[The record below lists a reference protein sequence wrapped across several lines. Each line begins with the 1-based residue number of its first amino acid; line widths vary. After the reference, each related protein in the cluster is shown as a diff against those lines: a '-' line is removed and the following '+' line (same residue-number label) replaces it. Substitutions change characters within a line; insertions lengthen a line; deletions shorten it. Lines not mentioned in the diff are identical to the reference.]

1 MYVMTCNIYLSIYI
15 YYISIFTILTPY
27 SGLRYFS
34 QFLEIYPINFFF
46 NYYERKKK
54 PQKHS
59 CAKRLKMRLA
69 NLNDWSGFL
78 HV

>member
-34 QFLEIYPINFFF
+34 QFLEIYPINFFLIITK
-46 NYYERKKK
+46 EKKTPKSTVVRK
-54 PQKHS
+54 
-59 CAKRLKMRLA
+59 
-69 NLNDWSGFL
+69 D
-78 HV
+78 

>member
-34 QFLEIYPINFFF
+34 QFLEIYPINFFL

-54 PQKHS
+54 TPKAQLCEKIENEAGKS
-59 CAKRLKMRLA
+59 E
-69 NLNDWSGFL
+69 
-78 HV
+78 

>member
-34 QFLEIYPINFFF
+34 QFLEIYPINFFLIITK
-46 NYYERKKK
+46 EKK
-54 PQKHS
+54 PPKAQLCEKIENEAGKS
-59 CAKRLKMRLA
+59 E
-69 NLNDWSGFL
+69 
-78 HV
+78 

>member
-34 QFLEIYPINFFF
+34 QFLEIYPINFFLKLL
-46 NYYERKKK
+46 RKKK
-54 PQKHS
+54 KTPKAQLCEKIENEAGKS
-59 CAKRLKMRLA
+59 E
-69 NLNDWSGFL
+69 
-78 HV
+78 